1 MAAAPAE
8 EAQTA
13 QSAQEMLAPTHWE
26 VKDTDS
32 LDGSLINSIRTPPL
46 KTPSKPKPT
55 TQTTTPR

>member
-26 VKDTDS
+26 VKDTTRQDV
-32 LDGSLINSIRTPPL
+32 SLINSIRTPPPI
-46 KTPSKPKPT
+46 PSKPKPT
-55 TQTTTPR
+55 TQTTTLR